1 MTEWRDEIEG
11 QKLKPESL
19 MMSYGYEPK
28 WSEGSVTSPI
38 FQTSTFAFTSA
49 EAGKHAFE
57 LAYGLV
63 DAEPGEEMDLI
74 YSRLNNPGLEIAE
87 SRLRLWDDA
96 EDSALFKSGMAAI
109 TTTLWSY
116 LRPGDVL
123 LASKPLYG
131 GTHHFIEHVLPQFGV
146 HVVRFDLIT
155 PNEEIIEQIEA
166 AGGRLAMIL
175 VETPANPTNDLID
188 LGVCVRLAER
198 YSNEERTV
206 RVAVDNTFLGPIFQN
221 PLESGA
227 DIVLYSATKYLG
239 GHSDLIAGVA
249 SGSREALGPIK
260 EMRTFMGT
268 MAGPW
273 PAWLLMR
280 SLMTLRIRMERQ
292 AQSAKAVADYLRDH
306 EKVKR
311 VNWLGHIDEQHP
323 HWELYQRQCKGPGAM
338 VAFEVEGGEL
348 EAFRFL
354 NNLSLV
360 KLAVSLG
367 SVESLAEHPATMT
380 HSGATQEEKDLFGI
394 TSGLVRLS
402 VGVEDPGDLLLDLEQ
417 ALKAV

>member
-11 QKLKPESL
+11 QKLRPESL

-38 FQTSTFAFTSA
+38 FQTSTFSFPNAQ
-49 EAGKHAFE
+49 AGKHAFE
-57 LAYGLV
+57 LAYGIV
-63 DAEPGEEMDLI
+63 AAEPGEEMDLI
-74 YSRLNNPGLEIAE
+74 YSRINNPDLEIAE
-87 SRLRLWDDA
+87 SRLALWDQA
-96 EDSALFKSGMAAI
+96 ETSALFKSGMAAI
-109 TTTLWSY
+109 TTTLWTY

-155 PNEEIIEQIEA
+155 PNEEVIAQIDA
-166 AGGRLAMIL
+166 AGGRLKMIL

-188 LGVCVRLAER
+188 LSVCVKLARR
-198 YSNEERTV
+198 YSTEETKV
-206 RVAVDNTFLGPIFQN
+206 RVAVDNTFLGPVFQN
-221 PLESGA
+221 PLELGV

-249 SGSREALGPIK
+249 SGSREVIGPIK

-268 MAGPW
+268 MSGPW
-273 PAWLLMR
+273 ASWLLMR

-292 AQSAKAVADYLRDH
+292 AENARVVADYLRDH
-306 EKVKR
+306 DKVKR
-311 VNWLGHIDEQHP
+311 VSWLGHIDEQHP
-323 HWELYQRQCKGPGAM
+323 HWELYRRQCKGPGAM

-348 EAFRFL
+348 EAYRFL
-354 NNLSLV
+354 DNLRLI

-380 HSGATQEEKDLFGI
+380 HSGASQEEKDLFGI
-394 TSGLVRLS
+394 TPALVRLS
-402 VGVEDPGDLLLDLEQ
+402 VGIEHSGDLLLDLEQ

>member
-11 QKLKPESL
+11 QKLRPESL

-38 FQTSTFAFTSA
+38 FQTSTFSFPNAQ
-49 EAGKHAFE
+49 AGKHAFE
-57 LAYGLV
+57 LAYGIV
-63 DAEPGEEMDLI
+63 AAEPGEEMDLI
-74 YSRLNNPGLEIAE
+74 YSRINNPDLEIAE
-87 SRLRLWDDA
+87 SRLALWDRA
-96 EDSALFKSGMAAI
+96 ETSALFKSGMAAI
-109 TTTLWSY
+109 TTTLWTY

-155 PNEEIIEQIEA
+155 PNEEVIAQIDA
-166 AGGRLAMIL
+166 AGGRLKMIL

-188 LGVCVRLAER
+188 LSVCVKLARR
-198 YSNEERTV
+198 YSTEDTTV
-206 RVAVDNTFLGPIFQN
+206 RVAVDNTFLGPVFQN
-221 PLESGA
+221 PLELGV

-249 SGSREALGPIK
+249 SGSREVIGPIK

-268 MAGPW
+268 MSGPW
-273 PAWLLMR
+273 ASWLLMR

-292 AQSAKAVADYLRDH
+292 AENARVVADYLRDH
-306 EKVKR
+306 DKVKR
-311 VNWLGHIDEQHP
+311 VSWLGHIDEQHP
-323 HWELYQRQCKGPGAM
+323 HWELYRRQCKGPGAM

-348 EAFRFL
+348 EAYRFL
-354 NNLSLV
+354 DNLRLI

-380 HSGATQEEKDLFGI
+380 HSGASQEEKDLFGI
-394 TSGLVRLS
+394 TPALVRLS
-402 VGVEDPGDLLLDLEQ
+402 VGIEHSGDLLLDLEQ

>member
-1 MTEWRDEIEG
+1 MAKWQDEIEG
-11 QKLKPESL
+11 QKLRPESL
-19 MMSYGYEPK
+19 MMSYGYKPE
-28 WSEGSVTSPI
+28 WSEGALSSPI
-38 FQTSTFAFTSA
+38 FQTSNFVFPTAQ
-49 EAGKHAFE
+49 AGKHAFE

-74 YSRLNNPGLEIAE
+74 YSRINNPDLEIAE
-87 SRLRLWDDA
+87 SRLALWDDA
-96 EDSALFKSGMAAI
+96 ETSILFKSGMAAI
-109 TTTLWSY
+109 TTTLWAY

-146 HVVRFDLIT
+146 HVIRFDLIT
-155 PNEEIIEQIEA
+155 PNEVIIEQIDA
-166 AGGRLAMIL
+166 AGGKLAMIL

-188 LGVCVRLAER
+188 LSVCVRLAKK
-198 YSNEERTV
+198 YSTAERTV

-221 PLESGA
+221 PLESGV

-239 GHSDLIAGVA
+239 GHSDLIAGAA
-249 SGSREALGPIK
+249 SGSADALAPIK

-268 MAGPW
+268 MAEPW
-273 PAWLLMR
+273 AAWLLMR

-292 AQSAKAVADYLRDH
+292 AENARVVADYLRDH
-306 EKVKR
+306 AKVKR
-311 VNWLGHIDEQHP
+311 VSWLGHIDENHP
-323 HWELYQRQCKGPGAM
+323 NWELYQRQCKGPGAM
-338 VAFEVEGGEL
+338 VVFEIEGGEL

-354 NNLSLV
+354 DNLRLI

-367 SVESLAEHPATMT
+367 SVDSLAEHPATMT
-380 HSGATQEEKDLFGI
+380 HSGATAEEKQLFGI
-394 TSGLVRLS
+394 TDALVRLS
-402 VGVEDPGDLLLDLEQ
+402 IGVEYAGDLLLDLEQ

>member
-11 QKLKPESL
+11 QKLRPESL
-19 MMSYGYEPK
+19 MMSYGYEPG
-28 WSEGSVTSPI
+28 WSEGAISSPI
-38 FQTSTFAFTSA
+38 FQTSTFVFKNAQ
-49 EAGKHAFE
+49 AGKHAFE
-57 LAYGLV
+57 LAYGLA

-74 YSRLNNPGLEIAE
+74 YSRLNNPDLEIAE
-87 SRLRLWDDA
+87 CRLALWDGA
-96 EDSALFKSGMAAI
+96 ETSALFKSGMAAI
-109 TTTLWSY
+109 TTTLLSY

-131 GTHHFIEHVLPQFGV
+131 GTHHFITHVLPEFGV
-146 HVVRFDLIT
+146 HVVRFDLVT
-155 PNEEIIEQIEA
+155 PNQVVIDQIED

-188 LGVCVRLAER
+188 LSVCVRLAER
-198 YSNEERTV
+198 YSTDERKV

-221 PLESGA
+221 PLELGV

-249 SGSREALGPIK
+249 SGSVESLEPIK

-268 MAGPW
+268 MSEPW
-273 PAWLLMR
+273 AAWLLMR
-280 SLMTLRIRMERQ
+280 SLMTLRLRMEKQ
-292 AQSAKAVADYLRDH
+292 AENARVVADFLRDH
-306 EKVKR
+306 PKVAR
-311 VNWLGHIDEQHP
+311 VSWLGHIEEGHE

-354 NNLSLV
+354 DNLRLI

-394 TSGLVRLS
+394 TDSLIRLS
-402 VGVEDPGDLLLDLEQ
+402 VGVEHPDDLLLDLEQ